1 MLQIAL
7 PMVVSTTCYTLM
19 TFTDRMFLS
28 KLGPELMSAAMAGG
42 LTSFVMMTFFMGL
55 IGYATA
61 LVAQYFGSGQKAKC
75 SLALT
80 QAFLIA
86 VLAYPLILA
95 GRPLAIRFFEVMGIA
110 QAQLAPQKL
119 YFNILLWAAMVPLL
133 RNCLSCFFT
142 GIGKTKIVMFSS
154 LSALVVNVCV
164 NYVLIFGKL
173 GFPALGIKGAAIG
186 TICGG
191 VSGVLVLLLAYLNKG
206 NRLVY
211 SIAESLRFDKEVMV
225 TLLRFGY
232 PAGLELFL
240 NMFAFDFLVLV
251 FHSVSVVAA
260 TASTVMFN
268 WDMVSFVP
276 LLGVEI
282 AVTSLV
288 GRYMGAKDPDTAYKA
303 TMSGLKLGCAYSAL
317 IFILFVFFPQAL
329 TDIFRPR
336 QDLAV
341 FIQARPVAVAMIRM
355 ASLYVL
361 VEAMLV
367 VFIGALR
374 GAGDTL
380 WAMIISVTMHWILVP
395 VLYVMLKIMG
405 MPVET
410 GWAVLVGIFF
420 IFSGMAFLRFKKGH
434 WRSIEMVRPAV
445 TGMAVDDYHE
455 LSDL

>member
-445 TGMAVDDYHE
+445 TAMAVDDYHE